1 MGALVIKWKLG
12 EKLLVGDVEFRLA
25 EINPGT
31 IRVVAVGGTV
41 PITRAD
47 RIAYQDGKPV
57 HCEAA
62 LKGTIWQGGGRHEVV
77 PELGN
82 GILQIPGIQPG

>member
-1 MGALVIKWKLG
+1 MGALVIKWKIG
-12 EKLLVGDVEFRLA
+12 EKLLVGDVEFKLT
-25 EINPGT
+25 EITPGS

-47 RIAYQDGKPV
+47 RIVYQDGKPT

-62 LKGTIWQGGGRHEVV
+62 LKGTIWQSGGRHEVV
-77 PELGN
+77 PGPGSEL
-82 GILQIPGIQPG
+82 LQIPGVQPG